1 MLQQKMRKSLA
12 GWLTVGA
19 CLTALLPASPS
30 GAAEIKKVE
39 KESSIHIN
47 QNVVVVSGRMSLGLI
62 NGVSNELLYVQWLNH
77 KISEL
82 NWDIDGVFMMGLGGS
97 VAPLPWLK
105 LNGDVWF
112 KLNEGNGS
120 MEDYDW
126 LFLGEQ
132 YTLYSRTDN
141 LDLKRGIKYDLN
153 ADLIFYNHP
162 ESKSKFF
169 GTVGFKHDTWKW
181 EGTGGYYNYYGWVG
195 NFDDVPVIVF
205 EQNLYA
211 PYVGLGFS
219 SSLSTTPLTFSGRII
234 YSPYTYGDY
243 KDQHLLRDL
252 VFEADFD
259 SGTMFGVDVAGA
271 YNFTDAFSL
280 KLSYQY
286 ENYNEMKSRFT
297 VTDVTTG
304 EVTHSE
310 QDAGMDNYNG
320 MVSLTAQYTF

>member
-1 MLQQKMRKSLA
+1 MSRQKMQKSLS
-12 GWLTVGA
+12 GWITACA
-19 CLTALLPASPS
+19 CLTALLPASLAD
-30 GAAEIKKVE
+30 AAEVKKVE
-39 KESSIHIN
+39 KETSIHIN
-47 QNVVVVSGRMSLGLI
+47 KNVIVVSGRMSLGYI

-97 VAPLPWLK
+97 IAPLSWLK
-105 LNGDVWF
+105 LNADVWF

-141 LDLKRGIKYDLN
+141 LDLTRGLKYDLS
-153 ADLIFYNHP
+153 ADMTFYTHR
-162 ESKSKFF
+162 ESKSKFY
-169 GTVGFKHDTWKW
+169 GTLGFKHDTWKW
-181 EGTGGYYNYYGWVG
+181 EGTGGYYNYFGWEG
-195 NFDDVPVIVF
+195 SFDDVPVIVF
-205 EQNLYA
+205 EQKLYA
-211 PYVGLGFS
+211 PYVGVGFS
-219 SSLSTTPLTFSGRII
+219 SSLSTTPITFSGRFI
-234 YSPYTYGDY
+234 YSPYTYGDF

-259 SGTMFGVDVAGA
+259 SGTMFGVDMAGA
-271 YNFTDAFSL
+271 YNFTDNFSL
-280 KLSYQY
+280 LLSYQY
-286 ENYNEMKSRFT
+286 QNYSEMKSRFT

-304 EVTHSE
+304 VVERSE
-310 QDAGMDNYNG
+310 QEAGMDNYTG